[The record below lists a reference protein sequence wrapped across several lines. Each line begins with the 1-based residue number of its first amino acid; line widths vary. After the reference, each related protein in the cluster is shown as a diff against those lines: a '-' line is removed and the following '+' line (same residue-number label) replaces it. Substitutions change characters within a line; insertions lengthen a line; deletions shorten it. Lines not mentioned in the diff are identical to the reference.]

1 MSLLW
6 QPRWIVGHVLVL
18 AIVVSFVRLG
28 FWQLDRHAEHVAENE
43 RLSERLAEPVV
54 SLQALL
60 ADHGFLSEPILER
73 GVLAG
78 ATSAAAASESEPNGA
93 ASADR
98 SAADAAAREALA
110 FRRVRVT
117 GRFEPSDEILLR
129 NQTLQ
134 GRPGWH
140 VLTPLVVSDAGLDGA
155 DLAVIVDRGWVPQG
169 LDQPPVSEATP
180 PAGPVE
186 LEGIL
191 IPERDPPAGPLAGL
205 AARNPETGTLERT
218 FIVDVERLAGQIDAA
233 LAPVYLV
240 PTSQVPAQEG
250 DLPVPPEPPAPG
262 PASHLGYAV
271 QWFVFASIG
280 VIGYTFLLR
289 QRIGEH
295 TRAERA

>member
-43 RLSERLAEPVV
+43 RLSERLAEPAL

-60 ADHGFLSEPILER
+60 AEHGFLSESVPES
-73 GVLAG
+73 GVL
-78 ATSAAAASESEPNGA
+78 ESSVSDP
-93 ASADR
+93 S
-98 SAADAAAREALA
+98 AREALA
-110 FRRVRVT
+110 FRRVQVS
-117 GRFEPSDEILLR
+117 GRFEPSDEVLLR

-140 VLTPLVVSDAGLDGA
+140 VLTPLVVLDAGPDGA

-169 LDQPPVSEATP
+169 LDQPPVSEAPP
-180 PAGPVE
+180 PAGLVE

-205 AARNPETGTLERT
+205 AARNPESGTLERT

-233 LAPVYLV
+233 LVPAYLV
-240 PTSQVPAQEG
+240 PTRQVPAQEG
-250 DLPVPPEPPAPG
+250 DLPVRPEPPAPG
-262 PASHLGYAV
+262 PASHLGYAF
-271 QWFVFASIG
+271 QWFVFAAIG

-289 QRIGEH
+289 QRIREH
-295 TRAERA
+295 LQAERA